1 MKKIVSIALIC
12 FFIVFSADAKTK
24 KVGLVLSGG
33 GALGFAHIGAIQ
45 ALEENGIH
53 PNVIAGSSMGA
64 IVGVLYAE
72 GLTPMEML
80 QIIKDEKLYKKTTL
94 LKVIP
99 SLDSKLGIYS
109 HVATRNLLSRLLPH
123 NSFDSLPKDFYA
135 CVTNLDDATWEIA
148 SKGNQLK
155 EYVIASAAIPGV
167 FEAEI
172 INGKTYIDGGTLNNL
187 PAQAIRSKCDVLI
200 GVDVLPVTYQKAN
213 KTADVLFQAL
223 RATQHQ
229 NSLEGRKMC
238 DYLIESYAINR
249 FNEFDFE
256 EYLEIYKYGYS
267 AMKTY
272 ISKHPEMLKQCK

>member
-1 MKKIVSIALIC
+1 MKKLLTITLACFLIL
-12 FFIVFSADAKTK
+12 FSAEARTK

-53 PNVIAGSSMGA
+53 PDIIAGSSMGA
-64 IVGVLYAE
+64 LVGVLYAD
-72 GLTPMEML
+72 GITPMEML

-94 LKVIP
+94 LKVKP
-99 SLDSKLGIYS
+99 SFDSRLGIYS
-109 HVATRNLLSRLLPH
+109 HVATRDLLTRLIPH
-123 NSFDSLPKDFYA
+123 NSFDSLPKKFYA
-135 CVTNLDDATWEIA
+135 CVTNLGDATWEIA
-148 SKGNQLK
+148 HEGNQLK

-167 FEAEI
+167 FEPEH
-172 INGKTYIDGGTLNNL
+172 INGKIYIDGGTLNNL
-187 PAQAIRSKCDVLI
+187 PAQAIRNKCDILI

-213 KTADVLFQAL
+213 KTTDVLVQAL

-229 NSLEGRKMC
+229 NSLEGRKMS
-238 DYLIESYAINR
+238 DYLVESYAIHKY
-249 FNEFDFE
+249 NEFDFE

-272 ISKHPEMLKQCK
+272 ISKHPDMLKHCK